1 MMSDGAIFLAP
12 PDDGTPPADPQRRQR
27 STIDFPYLSLEVA
40 EEVAAAVYVRCGYG
54 LCEIDELAAQ
64 MKHNISGAF
73 RQKIAAARTFDLVS
87 REGRGAFTLTEV
99 GKKVVVE
106 ETAAE
111 GRIEAFLSVPL
122 YAAIFEKYRGHTLP
136 PSRALEREM
145 ESLGVARKQTD
156 KARQAFER
164 SATHSGFFD
173 AGRDRLVRPRAE
185 LVEQLPAENEGEKV
199 VGSDYDTSGIVS
211 SSVDPIIQGL
221 LARLPVTGSAWP
233 ESERKLWLTLLEG
246 SFKLIY
252 REKSPEN
259 EANGDKPS

>member
-1 MMSDGAIFLAP
+1 MASDRTLLLAP
-12 PDDGTPPADPQRRQR
+12 PDTGPPAASDPQRRQR

-40 EEVAAAVYVRCGYG
+40 EEVAAAVYERCGHS

-64 MKHNISGAF
+64 MKQSVGGAL

-87 REGRGAFTLTEV
+87 REGRGAFTLTEI
-99 GKKVVVE
+99 GKRIVVE
-106 ETAAE
+106 GTAAE
-111 GRIEAFLSVPL
+111 GRVEAFLSVPL
-122 YAAIFEKYRGHTLP
+122 YAAIYEKYRGHALP
-136 PSRALEREM
+136 PLRALEREM

-164 SATHSGFFD
+164 SAQHSGFFE

-185 LVEQLPAENEGEKV
+185 LIEQPPTEDEEEKNG
-199 VGSDYDTSGIVS
+199 GSDDDASGS
-211 SSVDPIIQGL
+211 AAPSVDPIIQGL
-221 LARLPVTGSAWP
+221 LARLPATGSAWP

-252 REKSPEN
+252 RETSSE
-259 EANGDKPS
+259 DKVADD